1 MIAQAKQRL
10 VFALAFL
17 FAVLPGVALAGSD
30 SVIVDCTRGRS
41 IQDALGKKNPDR
53 PLTVVIQ
60 GACAEDVKVTRDDV
74 TLVGEGGG
82 TVNGTISIAGAR
94 RVLIQ
99 TLTVSS
105 PTGAGI
111 SGTDN
116 AAFTVEDSTIARNAT
131 EGVLVRNGAHAT
143 LRRNRLADNG
153 VAGLPDTG
161 RGILATH
168 GGSVDA
174 EDNTIVDNRS
184 DGVGV
189 YNDSYARLVRNTIE
203 RNGRVAA
210 GDAGVQLGRSRAR
223 AGGNVI
229 RNNTGAAALTVGN
242 HSDYRIGTGLNA
254 VNFPDNEFPFEIIE
268 HPVGPN
274 LVAIDVN
281 NASFADFRQVDIM
294 GAISVGSMSMLQVRG
309 DDVLPNLRCST
320 INVPPGAFF
329 NVSGRNGLLRLRFTN
344 VTPPVVSVFGP
355 NGQLEG
361 PLACAVP

>member
-1 MIAQAKQRL
+1 MITQAKQRL
-10 VFALAFL
+10 VFALGLL
-17 FAVLPGVALAGSD
+17 FAGLPGVALADRD
-30 SVIVDCTRGRS
+30 SAIVDCARGSS
-41 IQDALGKKNPDR
+41 IQDALGKKKPDR
-53 PLTVVIQ
+53 PLEVVIR

-74 TLVGEGGG
+74 TLIGEGG
-82 TVNGTISIAGAR
+82 TMNGTISIVGAR
-94 RVLIQ
+94 RVLIRS
-99 TLTVSS
+99 LIVSS

-116 AAFTVEDSTIARNAT
+116 AAFTVEDSTIERNAT

-153 VAGLPDTG
+153 VSGLPDTG

-242 HSDYRIGTGLNA
+242 HSDYRIGTGLNVA
-254 VNFPDNEFPFEIIE
+254 NFPDNEFPFEIIQ
-268 HPVGPN
+268 HPVGPS
-274 LVAIDVN
+274 LLAIDVN

-320 INVPPGAFF
+320 INVPAGAFV

-355 NGQLEG
+355 NGQLDG

>member
-1 MIAQAKQRL
+1 MIAAAKQRL
-10 VFALAFL
+10 VFTLAFL
-17 FAVLPGVALAGSD
+17 FAALPGVALADRD
-30 SVIVDCTRGRS
+30 SVIVDCARGRS

-53 PLTVVIQ
+53 PLTVVIR

-99 TLTVSS
+99 MLTVSS

-116 AAFTVEDSTIARNAT
+116 AAFTVEDSTITRNAT

-161 RGILATH
+161 RGIQATH

-174 EDNTIVDNRS
+174 EENTVIGNRS

-203 RNGRVAA
+203 GNGRATA

-223 AGGNVI
+223 AGGNI
-229 RNNTGAAALTVGN
+229 IQNNTGAAAVTVGN
-242 HSDYRIGTGLNA
+242 NSDYRTGTGVNA
-254 VNFPDNEFPFEIIE
+254 VNFPDNEFPFETIQ
-268 HPVGPN
+268 HPVG
-274 LVAIDVN
+274 LAIDVN
-281 NASFADFRQVDIM
+281 NASFGDFRQVNIV
-294 GAISVGSMSMLQVRG
+294 GSISVGAMSMVQVRG
-309 DDVLPNLRCST
+309 DDVLPNQVCST
-320 INVPPGAFF
+320 IDLDGGSIGVN
-329 NVSGRNGLLRLRFTN
+329 SRGLLRLRFTR
-344 VTPPVVSVFGP
+344 VTPAIPPNPNIEVQSVCP
-355 NGQLEG
+355 
-361 PLACAVP
+361 PP